1 MATPEEIDK
10 FKAVA
15 IRQKDR
21 CTRAVRAAEDQ
32 VIALQQKLADYKANI
47 EQKIALKNERIQH
60 FLSKKQLYTD
70 KIRGYG
76 EGTINLSETKQLA
89 FRRAYRDR
97 FDNPPDGVPHGSP
110 AAKTAAI
117 AAGVSAAVA
126 TKQILGGRRRRHRYK
141 LTTKKKLHRR
151 LKKAA
156 SRRKEKKD
164 E

>member
-21 CTRAVRAAEDQ
+21 CTRSIRTAEDQ
-32 VIALQQKLADYKANI
+32 VLALQQRLATYKANI
-47 EQKIALKNERIQH
+47 EQKIAAKNERIQH
-60 FLSKKQLYTD
+60 FASKRQAYLD

-89 FRRAYRDR
+89 FRHAYRDTL
-97 FDNPPDGVPHGSP
+97 DNPPAGVPHDSP

-117 AAGVSAAVA
+117 AAGRAAA
-126 TKQILGGRRRRHRYK
+126 AAAKQVIGGRRRRHRYK
-141 LTTKKKLHRR
+141 LTPKKKLYRR
-151 LKKAA
+151 LKKAS